1 MAIKVEVFSTSTCP
15 HCPAAID
22 AAEKAKDKLGEAIDV
37 EAIKI
42 DDPEHPEYRQRA
54 VDYQIMAVPTIVIDG
69 EVTFVGAPSE
79 DELIDA
85 LESKLQILSFFIFK
99 MTNDNYMGVTTG
111 TIATAC
117 SLAALDAILDTS
129 DIACVK
135 VETPKKTLDIII
147 DECKKL
153 SPTKAYAV
161 AHKNPYNDPDV
172 TVDLAIVSTVEIFD
186 KTGEDDVVI
195 TGGEGVGII
204 TKPGL
209 QIPVGDYAINPV
221 PRSMILKNLKDKIP
235 EGKVAKVA
243 ISIPEGEKI
252 AKKTMNPKLGIVGGI
267 SVLGTTGIARSMSS
281 EAYKNSIVTQL
292 DVALASN
299 IDNLVFVP
307 GNIGEKLALKKLD
320 VTKEQ
325 IVQTGNYVGFMFE
338 EAEKRGITEF
348 TFFGHMG
355 KLIKVAGGL
364 FNTKHAVADGRRE
377 IMVAH
382 AGICGVGQKD
392 LQRLFD
398 SKTTDDMMDI
408 LNELDVS
415 VEVSNSIANAIKDRC
430 KQRFDLDLNVF
441 LVDMEGNFLNDNME
455 IITKR

>member
-1 MAIKVEVFSTSTCP
+1 
-15 HCPAAID
+15 
-22 AAEKAKDKLGEAIDV
+22 
-37 EAIKI
+37 
-42 DDPEHPEYRQRA
+42 
-54 VDYQIMAVPTIVIDG
+54 
-69 EVTFVGAPSE
+69 
-79 DELIDA
+79 
-85 LESKLQILSFFIFK
+85 
-99 MTNDNYMGVTTG
+99 MTNENYTGVTTG
-111 TIATAC
+111 TVATAC
-117 SLAALDAILDTS
+117 SLAALDAILDSS
-129 DIACVK
+129 DIACVT

-147 DECKKL
+147 DECKRV
-153 SPTKAYAV
+153 SDVEAYAV

-172 TVDLAIVSTVEIFD
+172 TVDLAIVSTVELMD
-186 KTGEDDVVI
+186 KTDEDVDVII

-221 PRSMILKNLKDKIP
+221 PRRMIVKNLADRIP
-235 EGKVAKVA
+235 EGKVAKVT

-252 AKKTMNPKLGIVGGI
+252 AKKTMNPKLGIIGGI

-299 IDNLVFVP
+299 IDDLVFVP
-307 GNIGEKLALKKLD
+307 GNIGEKLALKRLN

-338 EAEKRGITEF
+338 EAEKRGITKF

-382 AGICGVGQKD
+382 AALCGAGKED

-408 LNELDVS
+408 LNELNIS
-415 VEVSNSIANAIKDRC
+415 VEVSNSIAEAIRERC

-441 LVDMEGNFLNDNME
+441 LVDMEGNFLNDNMKKG
-455 IITKR
+455 TLK

>member
-1 MAIKVEVFSTSTCP
+1 
-15 HCPAAID
+15 
-22 AAEKAKDKLGEAIDV
+22 
-37 EAIKI
+37 
-42 DDPEHPEYRQRA
+42 
-54 VDYQIMAVPTIVIDG
+54 
-69 EVTFVGAPSE
+69 
-79 DELIDA
+79 
-85 LESKLQILSFFIFK
+85 
-99 MTNDNYMGVTTG
+99 MTNDNYTGVTTG
-111 TIATAC
+111 TVATAC
-117 SLAALDAILDTS
+117 SLAALDAIVDSS

-147 DECKKL
+147 DECKRI
-153 SPTKAYAV
+153 SDVKAYAV

-172 TVDLAIVSTVEIFD
+172 TVDLAIVSTVELLDMTSEESNVI
-186 KTGEDDVVI
+186 I

-209 QIPVGDYAINPV
+209 QVPVGDYAINPV
-221 PRSMILKNLKDKIP
+221 PRRMIINNLKDIVP
-235 EGKVAKVA
+235 EGKVAKVT

-292 DVALASN
+292 DVALASD
-299 IDNLVFVP
+299 IEDLVFVP
-307 GNIGEKLALKKLD
+307 GNIGEKLALKRLGIA
-320 VTKEQ
+320 KEQ

-338 EAEKRGITEF
+338 EAEKRGINKF

-355 KLIKVAGGL
+355 KLIKVAGGI

-377 IMVAH
+377 IMVTH
-382 AGICGVGQKD
+382 AALCGVNHND

-415 VEVSNSIANAIKDRC
+415 VEVSNSIAQAIRDRC
-430 KQRFDLDLNVF
+430 MQRFEIDLNVI
-441 LVDMEGNFLNDNME
+441 LVDMEGTFLNDNF
-455 IITKR
+455 II

>member
-1 MAIKVEVFSTSTCP
+1 
-15 HCPAAID
+15 
-22 AAEKAKDKLGEAIDV
+22 
-37 EAIKI
+37 
-42 DDPEHPEYRQRA
+42 
-54 VDYQIMAVPTIVIDG
+54 
-69 EVTFVGAPSE
+69 
-79 DELIDA
+79 
-85 LESKLQILSFFIFK
+85 
-99 MTNDNYMGVTTG
+99 MTDDNYIGVTTG

-117 SLAALDAILDTS
+117 SLAALDAILDSS

-147 DECKKL
+147 DECKKI
-153 SPTKAYAV
+153 SSTKAYAV

-172 TVDLAIVSTVEIFD
+172 TVDLSIVSTVELID
-186 KTGEDDVVI
+186 ETGNEKVII
-195 TGGEGVGII
+195 TGGEGVGKI

-209 QIPVGDYAINPV
+209 QVPVGDYAINPV
-221 PRSMILKNLKDKIP
+221 PRRMIVKNLEGKIP
-235 EGKVAKVA
+235 EGKAAKVV

-281 EAYKNSIVTQL
+281 DAYKNSIVTQL

-299 IDNLVFVP
+299 IEDLVFVP
-307 GNIGEKLALKKLD
+307 GNIGEKLALKKLS
-320 VTKEQ
+320 VSKEQ

-338 EAEKRGITEF
+338 EAEKRGISEF
-348 TFFGHMG
+348 TFFGHIG
-355 KLIKVAGGL
+355 KLIKVAGGI

-382 AGICGVGQKD
+382 AGICGANQKD

-408 LNELDVS
+408 LNELGIS
-415 VEVSNSIANAIKDRC
+415 VDVSNSIAQAIKQRC
-430 KQRFDLDLNVF
+430 KQRFDLDLDVI
-441 LVDMEGNFLNDNME
+441 LVDMEGNYLNDNME
-455 IITKR
+455 KRC